1 MSLFISYSTNFPISD
16 SLEEKLN
23 KALSYIFKEEGITDS
38 SINLKILTDED
49 IKELNKKF
57 RNKNTTTNVLSFS
70 NEDVS
75 KSITGNLG
83 DIAISYEFVKRESK
97 EHKKNFDDHM
107 IHMLIHGV
115 YHILGFDHESNTMA
129 EVMENKEI
137 KLLEKLNIRNPY
149 SIYEQKK

>member
-1 MSLFISYSTNFPISD
+1 MSLFISYSENFPISV

-23 KALSYIFKEEGITDS
+23 TALSYIFNEEGITDG

-49 IKELNKKF
+49 MKELNKRF
-57 RNKNTTTNVLSFS
+57 RNKNTATNVLSFS
-70 NEDVS
+70 NEDIS

-97 EHKKNFDDHM
+97 ELKKNFDDHM

-115 YHILGFDHESNTMA
+115 YHILGFDHENDEMA
-129 EVMENKEI
+129 DIMEI
-137 KLLEKLNIRNPY
+137 KEVELLKKLHIKNPY
-149 SIYEQKK
+149 

>member
-1 MSLFISYSTNFPISD
+1 MSLFISYSTNFPISE

-83 DIAISYEFVKRESK
+83 DIAISYEFVERESK
-97 EHKKNFDDHM
+97 KHKKNFDDHM
-107 IHMLIHGV
+107 IHMLVHGV
-115 YHILGFDHESNTMA
+115 YHILGFDHENDEMA
-129 EVMENKEI
+129 DIMEI
-137 KLLEKLNIRNPY
+137 KEVKLLKKLDIKNPY
-149 SIYEQKK
+149 

>member
-97 EHKKNFDDHM
+97 KHKKNFDDHM
-107 IHMLIHGV
+107 IHMLVHGV
-115 YHILGFDHESNTMA
+115 YHILGFDHENDEMA
-129 EVMENKEI
+129 DIMEI
-137 KLLEKLNIRNPY
+137 KEVKLLKKLDIKNPY
-149 SIYEQKK
+149 

>member
-1 MSLFISYSTNFPISD
+1 VSLFISYPTNFPISD

-23 KALSYIFKEEGITDS
+23 KALSYIFEEEGITDS

-57 RNKNTTTNVLSFS
+57 RNKNTTTNVLSFP

-107 IHMLIHGV
+107 IHMLVHGV
-115 YHILGFDHESNTMA
+115 YHILGFDHENDEMA
-129 EVMENKEI
+129 DIMEI
-137 KLLEKLNIRNPY
+137 KEVKLLKKLDIKNPY
-149 SIYEQKK
+149 

>member
-1 MSLFISYSTNFPISD
+1 MSLFISYSTNFPISE

-83 DIAISYEFVKRESK
+83 DIAISYEFVERESK

-107 IHMLIHGV
+107 IHMLVHGV
-115 YHILGFDHESNTMA
+115 YHILGFDHENDEMA
-129 EVMENKEI
+129 DIMEI
-137 KLLEKLNIRNPY
+137 KEVKLLKKLDIKNPY
-149 SIYEQKK
+149 

>member
-107 IHMLIHGV
+107 IHMLVHGV
-115 YHILGFDHESNTMA
+115 YHILGFDHENDEMA
-129 EVMENKEI
+129 DIMEIKEI
-137 KLLEKLNIRNPY
+137 KLLNKLQIKNPY
-149 SIYEQKK
+149 

>member
-83 DIAISYEFVKRESK
+83 DIAISYEFVKRESI

-107 IHMLIHGV
+107 IHMLVHGV
-115 YHILGFDHESNTMA
+115 YHILGFDHENDEMA
-129 EVMENKEI
+129 DIMEI
-137 KLLEKLNIRNPY
+137 KEVELLKKLDIKNPY
-149 SIYEQKK
+149 

>member
-1 MSLFISYSTNFPISD
+1 VSLFISYSTNFPISD

-23 KALSYIFKEEGITDS
+23 KALSYIFEEEGITDS

-107 IHMLIHGV
+107 IHMLVHGV
-115 YHILGFDHESNTMA
+115 YHILGFDHENDEMA
-129 EVMENKEI
+129 DIMEI
-137 KLLEKLNIRNPY
+137 KEVKLLKKLDIKNPY
-149 SIYEQKK
+149 

>member
-83 DIAISYEFVKRESK
+83 DIAISYEFVERESK

-107 IHMLIHGV
+107 IHMLVHGV
-115 YHILGFDHESNTMA
+115 YHILGFDHENDEMA
-129 EVMENKEI
+129 DIMEIKEI
-137 KLLEKLNIRNPY
+137 KLLNKLQIKNPY
-149 SIYEQKK
+149 

>member
-1 MSLFISYSTNFPISD
+1 MSLYISYSTNFPISD

-107 IHMLIHGV
+107 IHMLVHGV
-115 YHILGFDHESNTMA
+115 YHILGFDHENDEMA
-129 EVMENKEI
+129 DIMEI
-137 KLLEKLNIRNPY
+137 KEVKLLKKLDIKNPY
-149 SIYEQKK
+149 

>member
-1 MSLFISYSTNFPISD
+1 MSLFISYSTNFPISE

-107 IHMLIHGV
+107 IHMLVHGV
-115 YHILGFDHESNTMA
+115 YHILGFDHENDEMA
-129 EVMENKEI
+129 DIMEI
-137 KLLEKLNIRNPY
+137 KEVKLLKKLDIKNPY
-149 SIYEQKK
+149 

>member
-1 MSLFISYSTNFPISD
+1 VSLVITSQKE
-16 SLEEKLN
+16 SLIEEDLKIKFNDAFLLICN
-23 KALSYIFKEEGITDS
+23 EEQIKQC
-38 SINLKILTDED
+38 SINVMIMDDKEMQ
-49 IKELNKKF
+49 ELNKKF
-57 RNKNTTTNVLSFS
+57 RGKDASTNVLSFT
-70 NEDVS
+70 NEDIS

-83 DIAISYEFVKRESK
+83 DIAISYEFVKNES
-97 EHKKNFDDHM
+97 EELDVDFDDHM

-149 SIYEQKK
+149 

>member
-1 MSLFISYSTNFPISD
+1 VSLFISYSTNFPISD

-83 DIAISYEFVKRESK
+83 DIAISYDFVKRESK

-107 IHMLIHGV
+107 IHMLVHGV
-115 YHILGFDHESNTMA
+115 YHILGFDHENDEMA
-129 EVMENKEI
+129 DIMEI
-137 KLLEKLNIRNPY
+137 KEVKLLKKLDIKNPY
-149 SIYEQKK
+149 

>member
-1 MSLFISYSTNFPISD
+1 MSLFISYPTNFPISD

-38 SINLKILTDED
+38 SINLKILTDDD

-107 IHMLIHGV
+107 IHMLVHGV
-115 YHILGFDHESNTMA
+115 YHILGFDHENDEMA
-129 EVMENKEI
+129 DIMEI
-137 KLLEKLNIRNPY
+137 KEVKLLKKLDIKNPY
-149 SIYEQKK
+149 

>member
-1 MSLFISYSTNFPISD
+1 VSLFISYSTNFPISD

-115 YHILGFDHESNTMA
+115 YHILGFDHENDEMA
-129 EVMENKEI
+129 DIMEI
-137 KLLEKLNIRNPY
+137 KEVKLLKKLDIKNPY
-149 SIYEQKK
+149 

>member
-1 MSLFISYSTNFPISD
+1 MSLFISYSTNLPISD
-16 SLEEKLN
+16 SLEKKLN

-97 EHKKNFDDHM
+97 KHKKNFDDHM
-107 IHMLIHGV
+107 IHMLVHGV
-115 YHILGFDHESNTMA
+115 YHILGFDHENDEMA
-129 EVMENKEI
+129 DIMEI
-137 KLLEKLNIRNPY
+137 KEVKLLKKLNIKNPY
-149 SIYEQKK
+149 

>member
-107 IHMLIHGV
+107 IHMLVHGV
-115 YHILGFDHESNTMA
+115 YHILGFDHEIDEMA
-129 EVMENKEI
+129 DIMEI
-137 KLLEKLNIRNPY
+137 KEVKLLKKLDIKNPY
-149 SIYEQKK
+149 

>member
-57 RNKNTTTNVLSFS
+57 RNKNTTNVLSFS

-107 IHMLIHGV
+107 IHMLVHGV
-115 YHILGFDHESNTMA
+115 YHILGFDHENDEMA
-129 EVMENKEI
+129 DIMEI
-137 KLLEKLNIRNPY
+137 KEVKLLKKLDIKNPY
-149 SIYEQKK
+149 

>member
-1 MSLFISYSTNFPISD
+1 MSLFISYSTNFPISG

-57 RNKNTTTNVLSFS
+57 RHKNTTTNVLSFS

-107 IHMLIHGV
+107 IHMLVHGV
-115 YHILGFDHESNTMA
+115 YHILGFDHENDEMA
-129 EVMENKEI
+129 DIMEI
-137 KLLEKLNIRNPY
+137 KEVELLKKLHIKNPY
-149 SIYEQKK
+149 

>member
-1 MSLFISYSTNFPISD
+1 VSLYISYSTNFPISD

-83 DIAISYEFVKRESK
+83 DIAISYEFAKRESK

-107 IHMLIHGV
+107 IHMLVHGV
-115 YHILGFDHESNTMA
+115 YHILGFDHENDEMA
-129 EVMENKEI
+129 DIMEI
-137 KLLEKLNIRNPY
+137 KEVKLLKKLDIKNPY
-149 SIYEQKK
+149 

>member
-1 MSLFISYSTNFPISD
+1 MSLFISYSENFPISV

-23 KALSYIFKEEGITDS
+23 TAISYIFNEEGIIDG

-49 IKELNKKF
+49 MKELNKRF
-57 RNKNTTTNVLSFS
+57 RNKNTATNVLSFT
-70 NEDVS
+70 NEDIS

-97 EHKKNFDDHM
+97 ELKTNFDDHM

-115 YHILGFDHESNTMA
+115 YHILGFDHENDEMA
-129 EVMENKEI
+129 DIMEI
-137 KLLEKLNIRNPY
+137 KEVELLKKLHIKNPY
-149 SIYEQKK
+149 

>member
-97 EHKKNFDDHM
+97 EHKKKF
-107 IHMLIHGV
+107 
-115 YHILGFDHESNTMA
+115 
-129 EVMENKEI
+129 
-137 KLLEKLNIRNPY
+137 
-149 SIYEQKK
+149 

>member
-1 MSLFISYSTNFPISD
+1 MSLFISYSKNFPISD

-70 NEDVS
+70 NEDIS

-107 IHMLIHGV
+107 IHMLVHGV
-115 YHILGFDHESNTMA
+115 YHILGFDHENDEMA
-129 EVMENKEI
+129 DIMEI
-137 KLLEKLNIRNPY
+137 KEVKLLKKLDIKNPY
-149 SIYEQKK
+149 

>member
-83 DIAISYEFVKRESK
+83 DIAISYEFVKKESK
-97 EHKKNFDDHM
+97 EQKKNFDDHM
-107 IHMLIHGV
+107 IHMLVHGV
-115 YHILGFDHESNTMA
+115 YHILGFDHENDEMA
-129 EVMENKEI
+129 DIMEI
-137 KLLEKLNIRNPY
+137 KEVKLLKKLDIKNPY
-149 SIYEQKK
+149 

>member
-1 MSLFISYSTNFPISD
+1 MSLFISYSTNFPISV
-16 SLEEKLN
+16 SLEENLN

-107 IHMLIHGV
+107 IHMLIHGI
-115 YHILGFDHESNTMA
+115 YHILGFDHEDDKVAHIMERK
-129 EVMENKEI
+129 EVT
-137 KLLEKLNIRNPY
+137 LLNKLNITDPY
-149 SIYEQKK
+149 N

>member
-1 MSLFISYSTNFPISD
+1 MSLFISYSTNFTISD

-57 RNKNTTTNVLSFS
+57 RHKNTTTNVLSFS

-115 YHILGFDHESNTMA
+115 YHILGFDHENDEMA
-129 EVMENKEI
+129 DIMEIKEI
-137 KLLEKLNIRNPY
+137 KLLNKLQIKNPY
-149 SIYEQKK
+149 

>member
-57 RNKNTTTNVLSFS
+57 RKKNTTTNVLSFS

-107 IHMLIHGV
+107 IHMLVHGV
-115 YHILGFDHESNTMA
+115 YHILGFDHENDEMA
-129 EVMENKEI
+129 DIMEI
-137 KLLEKLNIRNPY
+137 KEVKLLKKLDIKNPY
-149 SIYEQKK
+149 